1 MLRKYIF
8 LFLVLILFIISGCK
22 TSSNAAYK
30 NGTYYAI
37 SSKDDKGAFAEVS
50 IIVKDD
56 KVMDCI
62 FITRQKDGS
71 VKDANYGKING
82 EISNRD
88 FYDKAQ
94 LAVRAMDSY
103 AKQFIE
109 KQNLNEI
116 DIVSGAT
123 IAYEQFIEAAKEAL
137 KQAK

>member
-8 LFLVLILFIISGCK
+8 LFLVLIFTVSGCK
-22 TSSNAAYK
+22 TSSNAADK

-37 SSKDDKGAFAEVS
+37 SSKDDKGAFADVS
-50 IIVKDD
+50 IIIKDN
-56 KVMDCI
+56 KINDCI
-62 FITRQKDGS
+62 FITRQKDGG
-71 VKDANYGKING
+71 VKDADYGKING

-94 LAVRAMDSY
+94 LAVRAMDFY

-116 DIVSGAT
+116 DAVSGAT